1 MGTGGANAVTDERK
15 GVWRLLEL
23 AQQEMRKIV
32 SATSLSLRFLVV
44 AFAVVAAGMVVLGQ
58 GVDTYLRQSVAT
70 GVATS
75 AASSIDALVSHEV
88 AALGALRPLT
98 AETRAKLDEIFAI
111 GNDAETG
118 RLLTI
123 RIRDLDGTLLYE
135 TQEGLVTEL
144 QPAEFAAAARGEVS
158 YSIQD
163 VPLAATGSIAAYP
176 VTVLKIYTPLHR
188 PDDGEIFAVAALYH
202 SASAIVDIQERTRLA
217 IWLLVG
223 SVGVLVIGL
232 LYFVVNQASNTI
244 LRQRSELAHSLTA
257 TRQLLQENSVLRDA
271 SDRLRINA
279 AIANERLLAQV
290 GSDIHDG
297 PLQLLTAI
305 ILRLSGPGRSEPGR
319 AEAVQLATEA
329 MEDLRNISSG
339 LALPEL
345 ADRPLGDVL
354 ELAVSR
360 HRAITGANVHATI
373 GPLATDV
380 SMAVK
385 TCAYRVVQEA
395 LNNAVRH
402 GNPSQQRVDARMK
415 GRALVITVSNDAAS
429 DSTTGPDDARERLG
443 LRGMRSR
450 VEALGGTLDVT
461 IGRRTLVHA
470 HIPTDT
476 EPAAL
481 V

>member
-1 MGTGGANAVTDERK
+1 MTLNPK
-15 GVWRLLEL
+15 GVRRLLQL
-23 AQQEMRKIV
+23 ARQEVGRIV

-44 AFAVVAAGMVVLGQ
+44 AFGVVAAGMVAVGQ
-58 GVDTYLRQSVAT
+58 GIDTYLRESVAT

-75 AASSIDALVSHEV
+75 AAASIDAIVSHEV
-88 AALGALRPLT
+88 AALGPLRPLT
-98 AETRAKLDEIFAI
+98 VETRSKLDEIFAI

-123 RIRDLDGTLLYE
+123 RIRDLDGTVIYE
-135 TQEGLVTEL
+135 SEQGLGSALQQTEF
-144 QPAEFAAAARGEVS
+144 EAATRGQVS

-163 VPLAATGSIAAYP
+163 VLLAATGPIPAFP

-188 PDDGEIFAVAALYH
+188 PGDGEIFAVAALYY
-202 SASAIVDIQERTRLA
+202 SANSIVEIQERTRLA
-217 IWLLVG
+217 VWVLVG
-223 SVGVLVIGL
+223 SVGVLVIGS
-232 LYFVVNQASNTI
+232 LYLIVDRASRTI
-244 LRQRSELAHSLTA
+244 VRQRAELAHSLA
-257 TRQLLQENSVLRDA
+257 GSQQLLLENSVLRAA

-305 ILRLSGPGRSEPGR
+305 ILRLSGPGRGDKGS
-319 AEAVQLATEA
+319 AEAMQLATEA

-345 ADRPLGDVL
+345 ADRELDEVL

-360 HRAITGANVHATI
+360 HRAISGSDVDATI
-373 GPLATDV
+373 APLATDV

-402 GNPSQQRVDARMK
+402 GNPTLQWVKATME
-415 GRALVITVSNDAAS
+415 GPTLVITVSNDAAP
-429 DSTTGPDDARERLG
+429 DSAARQEEARERLG

-450 VEALGGTLDVT
+450 VEAMGGSLEVT
-461 IGRRTLVHA
+461 IGNRTVVHA
-470 HIPTDT
+470 TIPTDT
-476 EPAAL
+476 APAAIA
-481 V
+481 